1 MPIHLLKRLAV
12 GLTLWALLVPLGEA
26 GLNVVPDLGGSAARA
41 AEQQE
46 CSFPITRA
54 RELAFREIT
63 ERHHISCAEAK
74 RVLRKLRGNRDM
86 IPMSCVRTFRRQGW
100 LIQNSNADHV
110 SVSARYGTARSGS
123 RTPDRNRLTTRGA
136 SGHRAGRTATTT
148 ANASRPL
155 DGPRISISG
164 LRAAR
169 SKCPGAPQGL
179 HSFPNPPVA
188 GLPPPWVSLPSAN
201 VAGVRFRRSAS
212 SSLGR

>member
-110 SVSARYGTARSGS
+110 SVSARYWHRSQWF
-123 RTPDRNRLTTRGA
+123 TY
-136 SGHRAGRTATTT
+136 
-148 ANASRPL
+148 SRPQPI
-155 DGPRISISG
+155 DDPWCKRPSR
-164 LRAAR
+164 RAHGYND
-169 SKCPGAPQGL
+169 S
-179 HSFPNPPVA
+179 
-188 GLPPPWVSLPSAN
+188 
-201 VAGVRFRRSAS
+201 
-212 SSLGR
+212 